1 MACCCKGFPPFAGS
15 RCYFDGSAQR
25 VATFDSA
32 QLTANPNNYNIANI
46 PNMVNANYSGL
57 AATTLFVQADRLDN
71 GMVFDLTYIIPWDRV
86 MAVRI
91 TTNFGNILNDNDN
104 IFNPDAQLF
113 DAAGAPLTPVFT
125 ATAANGGGFFVTPVP
140 GAPIDGVA
148 RLRLTNI
155 RGNPAPAPYVATVG
169 IREVELMVQGIGPA
183 ALIYCPEEDSPVS
196 WIDPRNG
203 NPISFSDLTNCR

>member
-1 MACCCKGFPPFAGS
+1 MACCCKGFPPFANT

-32 QLTANPNNYNIANI
+32 QLTANPNNFAIANI

-57 AATTLFVQADRLDN
+57 AACTLQVVPAGGDN
-71 GMVFDLTYIIPWDRV
+71 GMVFDFFYTIPWDRV

-91 TTNFGNILNDNDN
+91 TTNYGNILNDGDN

-113 DAAGAPLTPVFT
+113 DAGGAPLTPVFV
-125 ATAANGGGFFVTPVP
+125 AAAANGGGFFVTPVP
-140 GAPIDGVA
+140 GAPVDGVA

-155 RGNPAPAPYVATVG
+155 RGNLGGGPATVG

-183 ALIYCPEEDSPVS
+183 ALVYCPEEGNPVS
-196 WIDPRNG
+196 WVDPRNG
-203 NPISFSDLTNCR
+203 AAISFADLTTCR